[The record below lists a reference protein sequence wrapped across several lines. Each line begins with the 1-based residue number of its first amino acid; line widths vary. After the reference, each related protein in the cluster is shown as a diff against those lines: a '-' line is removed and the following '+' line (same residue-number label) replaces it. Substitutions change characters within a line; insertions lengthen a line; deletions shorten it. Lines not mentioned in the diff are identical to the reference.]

1 MSLIRKSMGISRT
14 IKNVSRFREIISILA
29 RNGFDELIIKSGLHD
44 KIAKFPL
51 PKSKFERS
59 LVDIENRGGWSWSIG
74 NRLRLSFEELG
85 PGFIKLGQILG
96 TREDLFEPDF
106 IDQMKQLQD
115 NVREIPFE
123 KSLEIIEASLEKK
136 WNEVFTEIDEIPIGK
151 ASIGMVY
158 SGKLLNGQ
166 QVVIKVRRPEIIHN
180 IKSDFEIL
188 EFIVNQVE
196 KVSPDI
202 KYLGISR
209 AIQDLASSL
218 IMELNFHREAHNRKI
233 LSENFAKHDINKR
246 IHLPEIYE
254 EYSSDSILVME
265 KIIGIPFNRSSEI
278 SSRIKEVEE
287 LLEDSI
293 LVLIKSMF
301 VDGFFHADL
310 HGGNFFLMEDNIG
323 LIDFGICGTFSLKN
337 RLSLVAILHS
347 LTTHN
352 YENLVYEII
361 DVAEFEHLPD
371 IDALIKDTKLA
382 LSPYTGLTIGQIN
395 LPEVMTSALRV
406 FTKNRIF
413 LPSEWL
419 LVLRTIVTLDGVGKS
434 IRVDLDILNL
444 VNESIKPII
453 KDMASKDQLIEQAA
467 WLTKDVYSAV
477 RIIPRHLKWFIKDFT
492 NKKYA
497 LEINQSGYSND
508 LNLIARSIGFLGM
521 CIISAVGLGAGA
533 WIINSTKIYDF
544 NYFPQIV
551 WILWGVSIA
560 SFLTGVMLW
569 RGKS

>member
-1 MSLIRKSMGISRT
+1 MGISRT

>member
-1 MSLIRKSMGISRT
+1 MGISRT

-265 KIIGIPFNRSSEI
+265 KIIGIPFNRTSEI

>member
-1 MSLIRKSMGISRT
+1 MSLIRKSIGISRT

-85 PGFIKLGQILG
+85 PGFIKLGQILA

-123 KSLEIIEASLEKK
+123 KSLEIIEASLEKN

-233 LSENFAKHDINKR
+233 LSENFAKHDVNKR
-246 IHLPEIYE
+246 IHLPEIYG

-278 SSRIKEVEE
+278 SSRIKEVED

-382 LSPYTGLTIGQIN
+382 LSPYTGLTISQIN

-453 KDMASKDQLIEQAA
+453 KDIASKDQLIEQAA